1 MTSLM
6 VSMMAFVANVKDR
19 FESEKGATA
28 TEYSLLVGLIALV
41 LVGGVGIF
49 GGALNTWFDNL
60 GGIVAGWTTPAAPAG
75 P

>member
-6 VSMMAFVANVKDR
+6 VSMTAFIAGVKDR

-41 LVGGVGIF
+41 LVAGVGFF
-49 GGALNTWFDNL
+49 GGELDKWFSTLGTTVSTW
-60 GGIVAGWTTPAAPAG
+60 
-75 P
+75 